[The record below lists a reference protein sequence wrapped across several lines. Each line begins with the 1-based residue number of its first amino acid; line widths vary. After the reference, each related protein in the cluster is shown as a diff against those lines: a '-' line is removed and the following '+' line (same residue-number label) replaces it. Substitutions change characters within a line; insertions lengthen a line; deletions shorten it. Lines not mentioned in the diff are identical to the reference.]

1 MSSPTGGESCGK
13 VRSKTPISAVL
24 DNIGGKRGTVGRTVV
39 STSPSSKTGSTRSGK
54 PLVIVESPA
63 KAKTIAGF
71 LGSGFVVE
79 SSIGHIRDLPRS
91 AADIPEALKGQAWAK
106 LGVDV
111 DHGFTPLYVVANEK
125 KAHVAKLKAL
135 VKEAGELYLATD
147 EDREGESIA
156 WHLLEVLKP
165 KVPVKRMVFHEI
177 TKSAIQRAVEES
189 RDLDRALVD
198 AQECRRILD
207 RLYGYEVSPV
217 LWKKIMPGLSA
228 GRVQSV
234 ATRLIVERERARMK
248 FRSAGYW
255 DLTGVFAT
263 KVEETF
269 SATMVG
275 LNGVRLATGKDFGA
289 DGVMVSNASVVALD
303 QSRAETLVEQLRGVQ
318 FTVRSMEEKPYRRS
332 PYAPFMTST
341 LQQEAGRK
349 LRFSSQRTMS
359 VAQRLYENG
368 FITYM
373 RTDSTSLSDT
383 ALTAAR
389 TQVVQLYGKDYLPD
403 APRLY
408 TKKVKNAQE
417 AHEAIRPAGEAFRTP
432 AEVERVLNHDEFK
445 LYELIWMRTVASQM
459 NDARGTSA
467 QVRLGARTT
476 HNDDVEFSAS
486 GKVITFPGFLR
497 AYVEGTDDPEAELE
511 DRETRLPQ
519 LVVEDPLRADQLHA
533 DGHTTQPPAR
543 YTEASLVKA
552 LEDLGVGRPSTYAS
566 IISTVQ
572 NRGYVWKK
580 GSALIPSYTAF
591 AVIGLLEQHFA
602 DLVDYAFTA
611 RMEDDLDAIANGDA
625 QATPW
630 LTRFYFG
637 GDDMVGGAIP
647 AKPLVGG
654 PRPGLKSMVN
664 DRLGEID
671 AAEINTIS
679 LGEDAQGR
687 EIVVRPGRY
696 GPYVKRGDETASI
709 PEDLPPDE
717 LTVERASEFL
727 AAPKSDRVVG
737 NDPQTGMPIFAKAGR
752 FGPYVQLGNVELLT
766 AQMPEPVQEFT
777 VKGLPKK
784 PKKVE
789 APKPR
794 TASLFSTMTVE
805 AVTLDQALQL
815 LTLPRVVGVDPVSGD
830 EVVASNGKFG
840 PYLRKGSDSRSL
852 VAEEQLLSMT
862 LDEALAIYALPKTFG
877 RRSAAPKPP
886 LATFGDDP
894 VSGKPIVMKEGRF
907 GLYVTDGTTNASLRR
922 GDDPET
928 VTAERVQELL
938 AERRIKDATDP
949 GKTVKRGGGTRTAA
963 KKAPAKKSAVR
974 KAPVTTART
983 VAKGA
988 SKVAKSAKS
997 AKLSSKSA
1005 KSARPKL
1012 SSK

>member
-1 MSSPTGGESCGK
+1 
-13 VRSKTPISAVL
+13 
-24 DNIGGKRGTVGRTVV
+24 
-39 STSPSSKTGSTRSGK
+39 
-54 PLVIVESPA
+54 LVIVESPA

-71 LGSGFVVE
+71 LGSDYVVE

-111 DHGFTPLYVVANEK
+111 DNGFTPLYIVANEK

-135 VKEAGELYLATD
+135 VKDAGELYLATD

-234 ATRLIVERERARMK
+234 ATRLIVERERARMR

-255 DLTGVFAT
+255 DLTGLFAT
-263 KVEETF
+263 NIEETF

-275 LNGVRLATGKDFGA
+275 LNGVRLATGKDFGS
-289 DGVMVSNASVVALD
+289 DGVLGANAQVVALD
-303 QSRAETLVEQLRGVQ
+303 QTRAEALVAELRGVG
-318 FTVRSMEEKPYRRS
+318 FRVRSMEEKPYRRS

-368 FITYM
+368 YITYM
-373 RTDSTSLSDT
+373 RTDSTNLSET
-383 ALTAAR
+383 ALNAAR
-389 TQVVQLYGKDYLPD
+389 TQVEQLYGKEYLPD

-432 AEVERVLNHDEFK
+432 ADVEKELNLDEFR
-445 LYELIWMRTVASQM
+445 LYELIWMRTIASQM

-467 QVRLGARTT
+467 QVRLGATT
-476 HNDDVEFSAS
+476 TVGDDVEFAAS

-497 AYVEGTDDPEAELE
+497 AYVEGADDPDAELE
-511 DRETRLPQ
+511 DREIRLPQ
-519 LVVEDPLRADQLHA
+519 LVVGDALRADQMRA

-591 AVIGLLEQHFA
+591 AVVGLLEQHFG

-625 QATPW
+625 EATPW

-637 GDDMVGGAIP
+637 GDDSGTASASIP

-664 DRLGEID
+664 DRLGDID

-679 LGEDAQGR
+679 LGADQEGR

-696 GPYVKRGDETASI
+696 GPYVKRGEDTASI

-717 LTVERASEFL
+717 LTVERATEYL
-727 AAPKSDRVVG
+727 AAPRGDRVIG
-737 NDPQTGMPIFAKAGR
+737 NDPETGMPIFAKAGR

-784 PKKVE
+784 PKKFE

-794 TASLFSTMTVE
+794 TASLFQSMTVE
-805 AVTLDQALQL
+805 DVTLEQALQL
-815 LTLPRVVGVDPVSGD
+815 LTLPRAVGIDPASGE

-840 PYLRKGSDSRSL
+840 PYLRKGADSRSL
-852 VAEEQLLSMT
+852 VSEDQLLTIS
-862 LDEALAIYALPKTFG
+862 LDEALAIYAQPKTFG
-877 RRSAAPKPP
+877 RRSTAPKPP

-894 VSGKPIVMKEGRF
+894 VSGQPIIMKEGRF

-928 VTAERVQELL
+928 VTADRVQELL

-949 GKTVKRGGGTRTAA
+949 AKTVKRGAGPRPAATKKVVAKKAPAKA
-963 KKAPAKKSAVR
+963 KKAPAKK
-974 KAPVTTART
+974 APATTLRT

-988 SKVAKSAKS
+988 TKAAK
-997 AKLSSKSA
+997 
-1005 KSARPKL
+1005 ARPKL
-1012 SSK
+1012 ASK

>member
-1 MSSPTGGESCGK
+1 MASS
-13 VRSKTPISAVL
+13 TPSA
-24 DNIGGKRGTVGRTVV
+24 
-39 STSPSSKTGSTRSGK
+39 KTGPARSGK

-91 AADIPEALKGQAWAK
+91 AADIPESMRGQAWAK

-111 DHGFTPLYVVANEK
+111 DNGFTPLYVVANEK

-135 VKEAGELYLATD
+135 VKDAGELYLATD

-189 RDLDRALVD
+189 RDLDRDLVD

-234 ATRLIVERERARMK
+234 ATRLIVERERARMR
-248 FRSAGYW
+248 FHSAGYW
-255 DLTGVFAT
+255 DLTGLFAT
-263 KVEETF
+263 PGNDTF

-275 LNGVRLATGKDFGA
+275 LNGVRLATGKDFGS
-289 DGVMVSNASVVALD
+289 DGLLGTNANVVALD
-303 QSRAETLVEQLRGVQ
+303 QPGAEGLVEALAGVP
-318 FTVRSMEEKPYRRS
+318 FVVRSMEEKPYRRA

-359 VAQRLYENG
+359 IAQRLYENG

-373 RTDSTSLSDT
+373 RTDSTNLSET
-383 ALTAAR
+383 AIAAAR
-389 TQVVQLYGKDYLPD
+389 AQVVQLYGKDYLPD

-408 TKKVKNAQE
+408 AKKVKNAQE
-417 AHEAIRPAGEAFRTP
+417 AHEAIRPAGESFRTP
-432 AEVERVLNHDEFK
+432 AEVERALNNDEFK

-467 QVRLGARTT
+467 QVRLGATT
-476 HNDDVEFSAS
+476 TRGDDVEFSAS

-497 AYVEGTDDPEAELE
+497 AYVEGADDPEAELE
-511 DRETRLPQ
+511 DREVRLPH
-519 LVVEDPLRADQLHA
+519 VAVGDPLRVKEMRS

-580 GSALIPSYTAF
+580 GTALIPSYTAF
-591 AVIGLLEQHFA
+591 AVIGLLEQHFG

-637 GDDMVGGAIP
+637 GGEDGTTGASIP

-664 DRLGEID
+664 DRLGDID
-671 AAEINTIS
+671 AAEINTIL
-679 LGEDAQGR
+679 LGTDDEGR

-696 GPYVKRGDETASI
+696 GPYVKRGEDTASI

-717 LTVERASEFL
+717 LTVERATQYL
-727 AAPKSDRVVG
+727 AAPKGDRVVG
-737 NDPQTGMPIFAKAGR
+737 SDPASGLPIFAKAGR

-784 PKKVE
+784 PKKAE

-794 TASLFSTMTVE
+794 TASLFQTMTVDD
-805 AVTLDQALQL
+805 VTLEQALQL
-815 LTLPRVVGVDPVSGD
+815 LTLPRVVGVDPATAD

-840 PYLRKGSDSRSL
+840 PYLRKGTDSRSL
-852 VAEEQLLSMT
+852 TTEEQLLTVT
-862 LDEALAIYALPKTFG
+862 LDEALAIYAQPKTFG
-877 RRSAAPKPP
+877 RRSAAPKAPM
-886 LATFGDDP
+886 ATFGDDP
-894 VSGKPIVMKEGRF
+894 ASGQPIVMKEGRF

-938 AERRIKDATDP
+938 AERRIKDASDP
-949 GKTVKRGGGTRTAA
+949 GRTVKRVGAKTPAKRKAVA
-963 KKAPAKKSAVR
+963 KKMPT
-974 KAPVTTART
+974 TTART
-983 VAKGA
+983 IAKGSAVKVSA
-988 SKVAKSAKS
+988 SKSKGSASKAKAAKGLRP
-997 AKLSSKSA
+997 KMSSK
-1005 KSARPKL
+1005 
-1012 SSK
+1012 

>member
-1 MSSPTGGESCGK
+1 MASS
-13 VRSKTPISAVL
+13 TPSA
-24 DNIGGKRGTVGRTVV
+24 
-39 STSPSSKTGSTRSGK
+39 KTGPVRSGK

-91 AADIPEALKGQAWAK
+91 AADIPESMKGQAWAK

-111 DHGFTPLYVVANEK
+111 DNGFTPLYVVAHEK

-135 VKEAGELYLATD
+135 VKDAGELYLATD

-189 RDLDRALVD
+189 RDLDRDLVD

-234 ATRLIVERERARMK
+234 ATRLIVERERARMR
-248 FRSAGYW
+248 FRTAGYW
-255 DLTGVFAT
+255 DLTGLFAT
-263 KVEETF
+263 PGNETF

-275 LNGVRLATGKDFGA
+275 LNGVRLATGKDFGS
-289 DGVMVSNASVVALD
+289 DGVLGANANVVALD
-303 QSRAETLVEQLRGVQ
+303 QRGAEGLVEALSGVP
-318 FTVRSMEEKPYRRS
+318 FVVRSMEEKPYRRA

-359 VAQRLYENG
+359 IAQRLYENG

-373 RTDSTSLSDT
+373 RTDSTNLSET
-383 ALTAAR
+383 AIAAAR
-389 TQVVQLYGKDYLPD
+389 AQVVQLYGKDYLPD
-403 APRLY
+403 TPRLY
-408 TKKVKNAQE
+408 AKKVKNAQE
-417 AHEAIRPAGEAFRTP
+417 AHEAIRPAGESFRTP
-432 AEVERVLNHDEFK
+432 AEVERALNNDEFK

-467 QVRLGARTT
+467 QVRLAATT
-476 HNDDVEFSAS
+476 TKGDDVEFSAS

-497 AYVEGTDDPEAELE
+497 AYVEGADDPDAELE
-511 DRETRLPQ
+511 DREVRLPH
-519 LVVEDPLRADQLHA
+519 VAVGDPLRVNEMHA

-580 GSALIPSYTAF
+580 GTALIPSYTAF
-591 AVIGLLEQHFA
+591 AVIGLLEQHFG

-637 GDDMVGGAIP
+637 GGEDGTTGASIP
-647 AKPLVGG
+647 ARPLVGG

-664 DRLGEID
+664 DRLGDID
-671 AAEINTIS
+671 AAEINTIL
-679 LGEDAQGR
+679 LGTDDEGR

-696 GPYVKRGDETASI
+696 GPYVKRGEDTASI

-717 LTVERASEFL
+717 LTVERATQYL
-727 AAPKSDRVVG
+727 AAPKGDRVVG
-737 NDPQTGMPIFAKAGR
+737 SDPTTGLPIFAKAGR

-784 PKKVE
+784 PKKAE

-794 TASLFSTMTVE
+794 TASLFQTMTVDD
-805 AVTLDQALQL
+805 VTLKQALQL
-815 LTLPRVVGVDPVSGD
+815 LTLPRVVGIDPATAD

-840 PYLRKGSDSRSL
+840 PYLRKGTDSRSL
-852 VAEEQLLSMT
+852 TTEEQLLTVT
-862 LDEALAIYALPKTFG
+862 LDEALAIYAQPKTFG
-877 RRSAAPKPP
+877 RRSAAPKAP

-894 VSGKPIVMKEGRF
+894 ASGQPIVMKEGRF

-949 GKTVKRGGGTRTAA
+949 GKTVKRVGA
-963 KKAPAKKSAVR
+963 KAPAKR
-974 KAPVTTART
+974 KAVAKKMPTTTART
-983 VAKGA
+983 IAKGSA
-988 SKVAKSAKS
+988 SKGSASKGSASKGSASKAKASKGPRP
-997 AKLSSKSA
+997 KMSSK
-1005 KSARPKL
+1005 
-1012 SSK
+1012 